1 MSEKQKRWLTYLAS
15 AFIPMVII
23 VITYSISQGLPF
35 TGKNTLLMIDMN
47 QQYVDFYSFLR
58 QTVLHGQWSNLF
70 FSFNNGLGS
79 DTWGIWAYYL
89 MSPFNLILLLF
100 SEKMITSAI
109 FIMMLLKYMAA
120 AVSMTALL
128 RHLRYEDYFVI
139 PLSVIYALSG
149 WGVAYQ
155 LDLMWLDALVILPL
169 LILGLILVFEKSALS
184 LYTAMVAIALI
195 DNYYMGYMM
204 LLFSGLYFIFRW
216 LTTTFISRKLRWI
229 MLKDYILSTLVG
241 LVMSLWFWVPTF
253 LQLQA
258 SKASYHTD
266 FAFDWLKSPTVSVIK
281 TFAGS
286 YNFNELRT
294 GGANMYVG
302 LFVLVLA
309 IFYFFNSDI
318 RLRERIGS
326 FLILALLYISTLNH
340 GLALIWQA
348 FQNPIWYPFRFSYLI
363 SFWLVLLA
371 GRQLHFRPSFS
382 LLQSIIAFVMVLI
395 WSLLGFYLA
404 SFPDLSFANP
414 SAMLG
419 DMLIGLVLSVLM
431 YHPFSRFYAELG
443 LFKRFVVVGLLMT
456 AMFINYSHSSQII
469 SGISEDA
476 YQSGMKSLNNMKDV
490 NPDTSNRYRS
500 AALLYRSRNDALHL
514 GYHGFSEFSSTTDA
528 ETSQF
533 LRNLGIYQSSVSYI
547 YANGTLL
554 SDALFGIHTI
564 TSDTSKAADSLIKMP
579 YRYDVNV
586 YKKKHYENGVVRFTN
601 NNALPLAFAVKGN
614 LFSDDISMPGGF
626 NHQIQWLNS
635 VAPGKNIVMRYKSLK
650 PKHYFKKVNGTLYQ
664 YYVYTYTGVKGGI
677 NYVEE
682 PYGFNGTGDHAFS
695 GRYTWHNNGKRIS
708 LPIQSST
715 SLVINTDNNLKQLNK
730 IVVRTKFYRQLN
742 WANLKLYTI
751 DPVVLHQRIQKVVQR
766 NANVKMD
773 FDNAGKVSMDID
785 TKAGE
790 TIATSIAYNPNY
802 VITDNGKP
810 VDGKLYQNAL
820 LSIPVKAG
828 QHHIEITYQVKGLS
842 LAFLVSSVGCVLWL
856 IWFIYD
862 SRRYF

>member
-1 MSEKQKRWLTYLAS
+1 MSEKQKRWLTYIAS

-23 VITYSISQGLPF
+23 VATYSIHQGLPF
-35 TGKNTLLMIDMN
+35 TGKNTLLLVDMN

-58 QTVLHGQWSNLF
+58 QTFLHGQWSNLF

-109 FIMMLLKYMAA
+109 FIIMVLKYMAA
-120 AVSMTALL
+120 AVSMAALL
-128 RHLRYEDYFVI
+128 RHLRYKDYFII
-139 PLSVIYALSG
+139 PLSVVYALNG

-169 LILGLILVFEKSALS
+169 LILGLELIFEKSALS
-184 LYTAMVAIALI
+184 LYTAMVAVALI

-204 LLFSGLYFIFRW
+204 MLFSGLYFVFRW
-216 LTTTFISRKLRWI
+216 STSSFISYKLRWI
-229 MLKDYILSTLVG
+229 MVKDYILSTLVG

-266 FAFDWLKSPTVSVIK
+266 FAFDWLKTPAVSVIK

-302 LFVLVLA
+302 LFVLVLT
-309 IFYFFNSDI
+309 IFYFFNSDF
-318 RLRERIGS
+318 RLRERIGA
-326 FLILALLYISTLNH
+326 FLFLVLLYLSTLNH
-340 GLALIWQA
+340 ALSLIWHA
-348 FQNPIWYPFRFSYLI
+348 FQNPIWYPFRFSYVI
-363 SFWLVLLA
+363 AFFLVLLA
-371 GRQLHFRPSFS
+371 ARQLHSRPSFS
-382 LLQSIIAFVMVLI
+382 LLQCIIASVLVI
-395 WSLLGFYLA
+395 AWSLYGFYLA
-404 SFPDLSFANP
+404 SSPDLSFANP

-419 DMLIGLVLSVLM
+419 DLVVTLIVIILM
-431 YHPFSRFYAELG
+431 YHPYARFYGEISV
-443 LFKRFVVVGLLMT
+443 FKRMLLVLLIGT
-456 AMFINYSHSSQII
+456 NMFINYVHTSNAMT
-469 SGISEDA
+469 GISESD
-476 YQSGMKSLNNMKDV
+476 YQASMKVLNDMKDV

-554 SDALFGIHTI
+554 TDALFGVHTL
-564 TSDTSKAADSLIKMP
+564 TSDTSPDANALNDMP
-579 YRYDVNV
+579 YRYDINV
-586 YKKKHYENGVVRFTN
+586 YKNKHYKNGVIRFTN
-601 NNALPLAFAVKGN
+601 NNALPLAFAVKTN
-614 LFSDDISMPGGF
+614 IFTDTISMPGSF
-626 NHQIQWLNS
+626 NHQLQWLNS
-635 VAPGKNIVMRYKSLK
+635 IAPGKDILMKYKSLK
-650 PKHYFKKVNGTLYQ
+650 PKVFYKKVKGQLYQ
-664 YYVYTYTGVKGGI
+664 YYVYQYKGVKAGI
-677 NYVEE
+677 NYVEQS
-682 PYGFNGTGDHAFS
+682 YGLNSTGPHAFS
-695 GRYTWHNNGKRIS
+695 GRYNWYNNGKKIA
-708 LPIQSST
+708 LPVQSSN
-715 SLVINTDNNLKQLNK
+715 SLVVSVDNKLDGMNR
-730 IVVRTKFYRQLN
+730 ITIRTKFLRQLGYN
-742 WANLKLYTI
+742 RLKLYTI
-751 DPVVLHQRIQKVVQR
+751 DPVLLHQRLQKVNQR
-766 NANVKMD
+766 NANVKMN
-773 FDNAGKVSMDID
+773 FDNAGKVNMDIK
-785 TKAGE
+785 TEKGE

-810 VDGKLYQNAL
+810 VEGRLYQNSL
-820 LSIPVKAG
+820 LAIPVSAG
-828 QHHIEITYQVKGLS
+828 QHHIEIKYQVKGLS
-842 LAFLVSSVGCVLWL
+842 LAFLVSSVGCILWL
-856 IWFIYD
+856 IWLIYD

>member
-1 MSEKQKRWLTYLAS
+1 MSEKQKRWLTYLTS

-23 VITYSISQGLPF
+23 VITYSINQGLPF
-35 TGKNTLLMIDMN
+35 TGKHTLLMIDMN

-120 AVSMTALL
+120 SVSMTALL

-139 PLSVIYALSG
+139 PLSVTYALCG

-169 LILGLILVFEKSALS
+169 LILGLNLVFEKSALS

-195 DNYYMGYMM
+195 DNYYMGYMI

-216 LTTTFISRKLRWI
+216 STTTFISRKLRWI
-229 MLKDYILSTLVG
+229 MVKDYILSTLVG

-253 LQLQA
+253 LQLQS

-266 FAFDWLKSPTVSVIK
+266 FTFDWLKSPTVSVIK

-309 IFYFFNSDI
+309 IFYFFNSDF
-318 RLRERIGS
+318 RLRERIGA
-326 FLILALLYISTLNH
+326 FLILAILYVSTLNH

-371 GRQLHFRPSFS
+371 GRQLHARPSFS
-382 LLQSIIAFVMVLI
+382 LVQCIIGTIMVVAWVLY
-395 WSLLGFYLA
+395 GFYLA
-404 SFPDLSFANP
+404 SSPDLSFANP

-419 DMLIGLVLSVLM
+419 DLVVAVILVIIM
-431 YHPFSRFYAELG
+431 YHPYAHFYGELG
-443 LFKRFVVVGLLMT
+443 LFKRMLLVGVMC
-456 AMFINYSHSSQII
+456 AGMFINYAHSSGII
-469 SGISEDA
+469 TGISESD
-476 YQSGMKSLNNMKDV
+476 YQSAMKSLNNMKDV

-500 AALLYRSRNDALHL
+500 TALLYRSRNDALHL

-528 ETSQF
+528 STSQF

-547 YANGTLL
+547 YANGTLV

-564 TSDTSKAADSLIKMP
+564 TSDTSKASQSLIQMP

-586 YKKKHYENGVVRFTN
+586 YKKHHYKNGVIRFTN
-601 NNALPLAFAVKGN
+601 NNALPLAFAVKN
-614 LFSDDISMPGGF
+614 NIFTENISMPGGF
-626 NHQIQWLNS
+626 NHQLQWLNS
-635 VAPGKNIVMRYKSLK
+635 VAPGKDIVMRYKSLK
-650 PKHYFKKVNGTLYQ
+650 PKHYYKRVNGQLYQ
-664 YYVYTYTGVKGGI
+664 YYVYTYKGVKGGI

-682 PYGFNGTGDHAFS
+682 PYGMNGSGDHAFS
-695 GRYTWHNNGKRIS
+695 GHYTWHNNKKNIS

-715 SLVINTDNNLKQLNK
+715 SLVISTANNLKGMNQ
-730 IVVRTKFYRQLN
+730 IVVRTKFIRQLN

-751 DPVVLHQRIQKVVQR
+751 DPVLLHQRLQNVVKR
-766 NANVKMD
+766 NDNVKMN

-802 VITDNGKP
+802 MITDNGKP
-810 VDGKLYQNAL
+810 IDGKLYQNAL
-820 LSIPVKAG
+820 LAIPVKAG
-828 QHHIEITYQVKGLS
+828 HHHIEIKYQVKGLS
-842 LAFLVSSVGCVLWL
+842 LAFLVSSIGCVLWL